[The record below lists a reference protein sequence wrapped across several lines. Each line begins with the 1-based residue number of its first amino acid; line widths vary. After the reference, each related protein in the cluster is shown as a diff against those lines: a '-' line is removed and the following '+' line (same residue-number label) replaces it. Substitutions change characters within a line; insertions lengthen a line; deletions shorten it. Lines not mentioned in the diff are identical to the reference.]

1 MKPDKRL
8 HGFHGEKN
16 VSSGGTNHWE
26 KNYFCLEKFEPFPL
40 AWRFLRLLFKKFL
53 SPAWSPLWNC
63 ILELPLEASPDGR
76 PLTEKQRCS
85 GSYRRAVSFQVFK
98 DDSISQRP
106 SLRRL
111 RSRSTVHARRNLP
124 VKEFC
129 YLRTVNLTAAMCRQV
144 NGKVQDSTWQVR
156 KWGRHELLEGGTVRD
171 ERTFPRR
178 LLTFKKFTSVPPY
191 DLSTGPS
198 HAGSRNSR

>member
-1 MKPDKRL
+1 MPGIGAR
-8 HGFHGEKN
+8 
-16 VSSGGTNHWE
+16 
-26 KNYFCLEKFEPFPL
+26 
-40 AWRFLRLLFKKFL
+40 ALR
-53 SPAWSPLWNC
+53 A
-63 ILELPLEASPDGR
+63 LEASPDGR

-144 NGKVQDSTWQVR
+144 NGKVQDST
-156 KWGRHELLEGGTVRD
+156 
-171 ERTFPRR
+171 
-178 LLTFKKFTSVPPY
+178 
-191 DLSTGPS
+191 
-198 HAGSRNSR
+198 

>member
-1 MKPDKRL
+1 MLNSVYRTYPTRSRFLTLPKL
-8 HGFHGEKN
+8 GL
-16 VSSGGTNHWE
+16 SSLRPPIPVNLQGWRWT
-26 KNYFCLEKFEPFPL
+26 KLEKVNREPFPHERL
-40 AWRFLRLLFKKFL
+40 HLLKLSLVVTLSLNPWRPCIRE
-53 SPAWSPLWNC
+53 WN
-63 ILELPLEASPDGR
+63 EKAGYTLEASPDGR

-129 YLRTVNLTAAMCRQV
+129 YLRTVNLTAAM
-144 NGKVQDSTWQVR
+144 W
-156 KWGRHELLEGGTVRD
+156 
-171 ERTFPRR
+171 
-178 LLTFKKFTSVPPY
+178 
-191 DLSTGPS
+191 
-198 HAGSRNSR
+198 

>member
-1 MKPDKRL
+1 MQPLSFLKGIPRLSVWLVEPAFFFQGVPPHERL
-8 HGFHGEKN
+8 H
-16 VSSGGTNHWE
+16 
-26 KNYFCLEKFEPFPL
+26 
-40 AWRFLRLLFKKFL
+40 LLKL
-53 SPAWSPLWNC
+53 SLVRGIC
-63 ILELPLEASPDGR
+63 IIESQSLKALEASPDGR

-156 KWGRHELLEGGTVRD
+156 KWGRRA
-171 ERTFPRR
+171 
-178 LLTFKKFTSVPPY
+178 SPPTY
-191 DLSTGPS
+191 PPHD
-198 HAGSRNSR
+198 

>member
-1 MKPDKRL
+1 MA
-8 HGFHGEKN
+8 
-16 VSSGGTNHWE
+16 GGTPHVV
-26 KNYFCLEKFEPFPL
+26 FG
-40 AWRFLRLLFKKFL
+40 LR
-53 SPAWSPLWNC
+53 NC
-63 ILELPLEASPDGR
+63 HPCLEASPDGR

-144 NGKVQDSTWQVR
+144 NGKVQDST
-156 KWGRHELLEGGTVRD
+156 
-171 ERTFPRR
+171 
-178 LLTFKKFTSVPPY
+178 
-191 DLSTGPS
+191 
-198 HAGSRNSR
+198 

>member
-1 MKPDKRL
+1 MNCRVLIINYLESTVLSVRERRTGLQHFLCSVPVNAPLRFACMNDDFSLTSLSLVVKL
-8 HGFHGEKN
+8 HP
-16 VSSGGTNHWE
+16 
-26 KNYFCLEKFEPFPL
+26 C
-40 AWRFLRLLFKKFL
+40 
-53 SPAWSPLWNC
+53 
-63 ILELPLEASPDGR
+63 LEASPDGR

-144 NGKVQDSTWQVR
+144 NGKVQDST
-156 KWGRHELLEGGTVRD
+156 
-171 ERTFPRR
+171 
-178 LLTFKKFTSVPPY
+178 
-191 DLSTGPS
+191 
-198 HAGSRNSR
+198 

>member
-1 MKPDKRL
+1 MHHPLTLTIPHSFLESSFWIQQKAGMGDGVRRANRSTVRSL
-8 HGFHGEKN
+8 HF
-16 VSSGGTNHWE
+16 VPVT
-26 KNYFCLEKFEPFPL
+26 LPL
-40 AWRFLRLLFKKFL
+40 RSDSRWNPRLLIRLVL
-53 SPAWSPLWNC
+53 SVKLVSLNC
-63 ILELPLEASPDGR
+63 WRVLEASPDGR

-144 NGKVQDSTWQVR
+144 NGKVQDST
-156 KWGRHELLEGGTVRD
+156 
-171 ERTFPRR
+171 
-178 LLTFKKFTSVPPY
+178 
-191 DLSTGPS
+191 
-198 HAGSRNSR
+198 

>member
-1 MKPDKRL
+1 MARARSTTP
-8 HGFHGEKN
+8 HH
-16 VSSGGTNHWE
+16 T
-26 KNYFCLEKFEPFPL
+26 
-40 AWRFLRLLFKKFL
+40 LR
-53 SPAWSPLWNC
+53 SPQHE
-63 ILELPLEASPDGR
+63 LELIKRPLVTSVKLHPCLEASPDGR

-129 YLRTVNLTAAMCRQV
+129 YLRTVNLTAAMCR
-144 NGKVQDSTWQVR
+144 
-156 KWGRHELLEGGTVRD
+156 EEGG
-171 ERTFPRR
+171 R
-178 LLTFKKFTSVPPY
+178 LTGRSQLDRLESSVGMNFFGWNVVHGVS
-191 DLSTGPS
+191 LRM
-198 HAGSRNSR
+198 H

>member
-1 MKPDKRL
+1 MNCRVL
-8 HGFHGEKN
+8 IIF
-16 VSSGGTNHWE
+16 VSAASW
-26 KNYFCLEKFEPFPL
+26 FFIRSVFQDLPP
-40 AWRFLRLLFKKFL
+40 
-53 SPAWSPLWNC
+53 SPLHE
-63 ILELPLEASPDGR
+63 LELIKRPLVTSVKLHPCLEASPDGR

-129 YLRTVNLTAAMCRQV
+129 YLRTVNLTAAMCFGAAKG
-144 NGKVQDSTWQVR
+144 NG
-156 KWGRHELLEGGTVRD
+156 
-171 ERTFPRR
+171 
-178 LLTFKKFTSVPPY
+178 
-191 DLSTGPS
+191 
-198 HAGSRNSR
+198 N

>member
-1 MKPDKRL
+1 MLCRL
-8 HGFHGEKN
+8 EPEHPSVTVRGT
-16 VSSGGTNHWE
+16 VGGRCRGRARSIPPT
-26 KNYFCLEKFEPFPL
+26 
-40 AWRFLRLLFKKFL
+40 LR
-53 SPAWSPLWNC
+53 SPQHE
-63 ILELPLEASPDGR
+63 LELIKRPLVTSVKLHPCLEASPDGR

-144 NGKVQDSTWQVR
+144 NGKVQDST
-156 KWGRHELLEGGTVRD
+156 
-171 ERTFPRR
+171 
-178 LLTFKKFTSVPPY
+178 
-191 DLSTGPS
+191 
-198 HAGSRNSR
+198 

>member
-1 MKPDKRL
+1 MFFNFL
-8 HGFHGEKN
+8 LWN
-16 VSSGGTNHWE
+16 VVWSVGSFQA
-26 KNYFCLEKFEPFPL
+26 KL
-40 AWRFLRLLFKKFL
+40 AYRNISYERRQRASELAFTVYTLVFRDGAFL
-53 SPAWSPLWNC
+53 SVPFIRMNDDFSLTSLSLVVKLHPC
-63 ILELPLEASPDGR
+63 LEASPDGR

-144 NGKVQDSTWQVR
+144 NGKVQDST
-156 KWGRHELLEGGTVRD
+156 
-171 ERTFPRR
+171 
-178 LLTFKKFTSVPPY
+178 
-191 DLSTGPS
+191 
-198 HAGSRNSR
+198 